1 MKGKRAFKLKKEMIK
16 LIGIIAFWDI
26 AFSPRAAA
34 SKYPKF
40 WKELKDAAKK
50 AKELYKADFFDFLS
64 RRFVFIFD
72 RGDKTIS
79 SGYCEY
85 SLVPF
90 SDQLNEAYLMYIDL
104 NFWKNL
110 STVEDKAFV
119 LTHQYAHIRFGH
131 LFRRRVEGLTDKDL
145 NIVADIVVHE
155 YFKPTPHILEELCP
169 CSRESVFL
177 KHGILAKE
185 EQNLYYYADLFAR
198 NRKKLPQMKALE
210 QPGLWEDLKNTIEKK
225 KLREK

>member
-1 MKGKRAFKLKKEMIK
+1 MVSGYKKEMIR
-16 LIGIIAFWDI
+16 LVRNIALWDI
-26 AFSPRAAA
+26 AFSSRAVA
-34 SKYPKF
+34 SKHPEF
-40 WKELKDAAKK
+40 WRELKDATKK
-50 AKELYKADFFDFLS
+50 AKELYKADFFDFLG

-79 SGYCEY
+79 SSHCEY

-90 SDQLNEAYLMYIDL
+90 SDELIEAYLMYIDL

-110 STVEDKAFV
+110 STIEDRAFV

-131 LFRRRVEGLTDKDL
+131 LFRRRLEGLTDKDL

-155 YFKPTPHILEELCP
+155 YFKPTPRILEEFFL

-177 KHGILAKE
+177 KHGILAKKE
-185 EQNLYYYADLFAR
+185 ENLCYYGDLFAK
-198 NRKKLPQMKALE
+198 NRKRLPQMKPLE
-210 QPGLWEDLKNTIEKK
+210 QPGLWEDLKNTIEK
-225 KLREK
+225 RG